1 MKSRDPPEF
10 SQTFTSVCNKS
21 KICERGREFHLP
33 CGCISPEIGKLPRE
47 PVVDLIESQL
57 SIWGLQNGLKV
68 RERETTNLA
77 REREREC
84 RRRDEAGN
92 LMAGG
97 TYMTYEGGVSEGRP
111 DISVLVELAVLS
123 KLWKK

>member
-1 MKSRDPPEF
+1 MKE
-10 SQTFTSVCNKS
+10 
-21 KICERGREFHLP
+21 GEFHLP

-68 RERETTNLA
+68 RERQQNL
-77 REREREC
+77 EREH

-97 TYMTYEGGVSEGRP
+97 TYMTYERGVSKGRP